1 VSKRKEATQTDL
13 ADALEALTRPST
25 PQGRAL
31 RDLAAALQ
39 ELSDSL
45 QPDSARVQIRAH
57 VFCDPRGRPAGPGLD
72 ITCQAL
78 TEQQLERATAAGEW
92 QERER
97 FHNWS
102 PGQDPWDL
110 ERRTPAR
117 YRSRVTRLPAGGID
131 VLLRLD
137 ADAAFHAKPGPDG
150 QQQPGSDVANSDQA

>member
-1 VSKRKEATQTDL
+1 VSKRKNTTQKDL
-13 ADALEALTRPST
+13 ADALEALIRPST

-31 RDLAAALQ
+31 RGLAARLQ

-45 QPDSARVQIRAH
+45 QPDSRRFQIRAH
-57 VFCDPRGRPAGPGLD
+57 VFCDPRGRPAGPSLD

-110 ERRTPAR
+110 ERRTPSR
-117 YRSRVTRLPAGGID
+117 YRSRMTRLPAGGMD

-137 ADAAFHAKPGPDG
+137 ADAAFHPKSGPEG
-150 QQQPGSDVANSDQA
+150 QQQPGSDVASSDEV